1 MTIALCLKCGETK
14 WGAWC
19 ECEKC
24 GEKPD
29 VGSPLELIFTD
40 HNYAP
45 DTLEQL
51 GAVLKEI
58 SSLSADSQQAQAA
71 FLYYLSVHHPTIL
84 QVNCPPEEAKVFDA
98 LLAACTFEPV
108 TIEQSFEALMEGKR
122 VEDEGDP

>member
-24 GEKPD
+24 GTKPD
-29 VGSPLELIFTD
+29 VGSRLELVFTD

-58 SSLSADSQQAQAA
+58 SSLSEDTQQAQRA
-71 FLYYLSVHHPTIL
+71 FLYYLSVNHPDIL
-84 QVNCPPEEAKVFDA
+84 QVSFPPEDTQVLEA
-98 LLAACTFEPV
+98 LLAACTLKPV
-108 TIEQSFEALMEGKR
+108 TIEKSFEALMEKKR
-122 VEDEGDP
+122 RQDKGDP

>member
-1 MTIALCLKCGETK
+1 VTIALCMKCGETK

-24 GEKPD
+24 GTKPD
-29 VGSPLELIFTD
+29 VGSRLELIFTD

-51 GAVLKEI
+51 GSVLKEI

-71 FLYYLSVHHPTIL
+71 FLYYISGTHPDIL
-84 QVNCPPEEAKVFDA
+84 QVSFPPKEAKVFDA
-98 LLAACTFEPV
+98 LLNACTFEPV
-108 TIEQSFEALMEGKR
+108 TIEQSFEALMEDKQR
-122 VEDEGDP
+122 QAEVDP